1 MKAIYAIPLISA
13 LALAGCAH
21 EQPKPPKTQE
31 SFTTQIKPDGT
42 KQFSYSLTTEMPEQK
57 DGGGRGHGGGPGGG
71 GGHGGHGGHHDGAPG
86 DHKGKHGDD
95 KDDEMQEK
103 FSLLFDDSLNL
114 KLNGTGFCRNGFIQL
129 DKQSRRGAMLVKGE
143 CNENANDADRE
154 KFPNPP
160 PKKVKVDV
168 LE

>member
-1 MKAIYAIPLISA
+1 MNRIFFIPLISA

-42 KQFSYSLTTEMPEQK
+42 KQFSYSLTTEMPEPK
-57 DGGGRGHGGGPGGG
+57 DGGGRGHGG
-71 GGHGGHGGHHDGAPG
+71 HGGHHEGPPG

-95 KDDEMQEK
+95 KDDEIQEK
-103 FSLLFDDSLNL
+103 FALIFDDALNL
-114 KLNGTGFCRNGFIQL
+114 KLNGTGFCRSGFIQL

-143 CNENANDADRE
+143 CNENANDADRD

-160 PKKVKVDV
+160 PQKVKVDV